1 MKGEIHIKV
10 FLFDE
15 TIYLVKLNKITIY
28 IDNEIFTF
36 LGKKTNEK
44 IKIKTDTDFMLRNK
58 FRISSWDEYNDLS
71 HIKFLIRYSSILS
84 NFATE
89 EDFENVSIVDI
100 EDIDDDIWHP
110 QFYISMN
117 DTDENFFNIYSF
129 GYNASTDMEFLRLDK
144 HFIEFEASQN
154 RNCIDFR

>member
-1 MKGEIHIKV
+1 MKV

-28 IDNEIFTF
+28 IDNEVFTF
-36 LGKKTNEK
+36 LGEK
-44 IKIKTDTDFMLRNK
+44 INKEIKIKTDTDFMLRNK

-100 EDIDDDIWHP
+100 EDIDDGIWHP

-117 DTDENFFNIYSF
+117 DTDEKFFNIYSF
-129 GYNASTDMEFLRLDK
+129 GYNTLTDMKFLRLDER
-144 HFIEFEASQN
+144 FIEFN
-154 RNCIDFR
+154 KTMK

>member
-1 MKGEIHIKV
+1 MKV

-15 TIYLVKLNKITIY
+15 KIYLIKLNKITIY
-28 IDNEIFTF
+28 IDNEIFIF

-58 FRISSWDEYNDLS
+58 FRIYSWDDCNDLS

-84 NFATE
+84 NFAIE

-110 QFYISMN
+110 EFYISMN
-117 DTDENFFNIYSF
+117 DTDEKFFNIYSF
-129 GYNASTDMEFLRLDK
+129 GCNTSTGMEFLRIDER
-144 HFIEFEASQN
+144 FIKFN
-154 RNCIDFR
+154 KTMK

>member
-28 IDNEIFTF
+28 IDNEVFTF
-36 LGKKTNEK
+36 LGEK
-44 IKIKTDTDFMLRNK
+44 INKEIKIKTDTDFMLRNK

-100 EDIDDDIWHP
+100 EDIDDGIWHP

-117 DTDENFFNIYSF
+117 DRDEKFFNIYLF
-129 GYNASTDMEFLRLDK
+129 GYNASTDMQFLRLDK
-144 HFIEFEASQN
+144 HFIEFN
-154 RNCIDFR
+154 KTMK

>member
-1 MKGEIHIKV
+1 MKV

-15 TIYLVKLNKITIY
+15 IIYLVKLNKVTIY
-28 IDNEIFTF
+28 IDNEVFTF
-36 LGKKTNEK
+36 LGEKINKEIK
-44 IKIKTDTDFMLRNK
+44 IKIDTDFMLRNK

-117 DTDENFFNIYSF
+117 DTDEKFFNIYLF
-129 GYNASTDMEFLRLDK
+129 GYNASTDMQFLRLDK

-154 RNCIDFR
+154 KNRIGFRW

>member
-1 MKGEIHIKV
+1 MKV

-15 TIYLVKLNKITIY
+15 KIYLIKLNKITLY
-28 IDNEIFTF
+28 IDNEIFIF

-44 IKIKTDTDFMLRNK
+44 IKIKTDTDFMLKHK
-58 FRISSWDEYNDLS
+58 FKISCWDDCNDLL
-71 HIKFLIRYSSILS
+71 HIKFLIKYSSILS
-84 NFATE
+84 NFAVE
-89 EDFENVSIVDI
+89 EDFENVSIIGI

-110 QFYISMN
+110 QFYINMN

-129 GYNASTDMEFLRLDK
+129 GFDISTRMDFLRLDE

-154 RNCIDFR
+154 RNRINFR

>member
-1 MKGEIHIKV
+1 MKV
-10 FLFDE
+10 FLFE
-15 TIYLVKLNKITIY
+15 ERIYLVKLNKITIY
-28 IDNEIFTF
+28 IDNEVFTF
-36 LGKKTNEK
+36 LGEK
-44 IKIKTDTDFMLRNK
+44 INKEIKIKTDTDFMLRNK

-100 EDIDDDIWHP
+100 ENIDDGIWHP

-117 DTDENFFNIYSF
+117 DTDEKFFNIYLF
-129 GYNASTDMEFLRLDK
+129 GYNASTDMQFLRLDER
-144 HFIEFEASQN
+144 FIKFN
-154 RNCIDFR
+154 KTMK

>member
-1 MKGEIHIKV
+1 MKV
-10 FLFDE
+10 FLFDDR
-15 TIYLVKLNKITIY
+15 IYLVKLNKITIY
-28 IDNEIFTF
+28 IDNEVFTF
-36 LGKKTNEK
+36 LGEKTNEK
-44 IKIKTDTDFMLRNK
+44 FRIKTDTDFMLRNK

-100 EDIDDDIWHP
+100 EDIDDDMWHP

-117 DTDENFFNIYSF
+117 DTDEKFFNIYSF
-129 GYNASTDMEFLRLDK
+129 GYNTLTGMKFLKLDE
-144 HFIEFEASQN
+144 HFIEFN
-154 RNCIDFR
+154 KTIK

>member
-1 MKGEIHIKV
+1 MKGKIRMKV
-10 FLFDE
+10 FLFE
-15 TIYLVKLNKITIY
+15 ERIYLVKLHKITIY

-89 EDFENVSIVDI
+89 EDFENVSIVYI
-100 EDIDDDIWHP
+100 KDIDDDIWHP

-117 DTDENFFNIYSF
+117 DTDEKFFNIYSF
-129 GYNASTDMEFLRLDK
+129 GCNTSTGMEFLKIDER
-144 HFIEFEASQN
+144 FIKFN
-154 RNCIDFR
+154 KTMK